1 VQTGGIL
8 QTKRCKALQGLNNL
22 QMVYRFFNL
31 ALSRCITNLI
41 NKTMS
46 SYRQLLYH
54 LVFRTKESLPTIRQ
68 DNVSQLY
75 AYITGIIKNKNSH
88 LYRINGTENHLHIF
102 TDLHPS
108 VALADFMRE
117 LKVSTSMWMKDNPL
131 FPKFDGWA
139 EGYGSFTCSYMDMGS
154 LIEYIKNQQEH
165 HRKKTFEEEYRNLL
179 LESGIKI
186 DERYFP

>member
-1 VQTGGIL
+1 
-8 QTKRCKALQGLNNL
+8 
-22 QMVYRFFNL
+22 
-31 ALSRCITNLI
+31 
-41 NKTMS
+41 MS

-68 DNVSQLY
+68 DNVNQLY

-88 LYRINGTENHLHIF
+88 LYRINGVENHLHIL

-108 VALADFMRE
+108 IALADLMRE
-117 LKVSTSMWMKDNPL
+117 LKVSTSMWMKDNPI

-139 EGYGSFTCSYMDMGS
+139 EGYGSFTCSYMDLGD
-154 LIEYIKNQQEH
+154 LIEYVKNQQEH
-165 HRKKTFEEEYRNLL
+165 HRKKTFEEEYRSLV

-186 DERYFP
+186 DEKYFP